1 MFTMLNTESIIQRI
15 TQLMEQYEFNASSF
29 AEKIGVQRSSI
40 SHILSGR
47 NKPSLEFL
55 VKIEKN
61 FPEVTFEWLLKGQEN
76 PEPISLPSPAPT
88 QIASR
93 NQAIRMEENISS
105 SEKIDAPIK
114 IVHYYADGSFESF
127 FKR

>member
-1 MFTMLNTESIIQRI
+1 MLNTESIIQRI
-15 TQLMEQYEFNASSF
+15 KLLMAQKELNASSF

-55 VKIEKN
+55 VKIEAN
-61 FPEVTFEWLLKGQEN
+61 FKEVSFEWLLKGEKKS
-76 PEPISLPSPAPT
+76 EPIHASSPALSD
-88 QIASR
+88 IAPR
-93 NQAIRMEENISS
+93 DETELDLTNDSS
-105 SEKIDAPIK
+105 IIKQEPVK
-114 IVHYYADGSFESF
+114 IVHYFADGSFESF

>member
-1 MFTMLNTESIIQRI
+1 MLNTGSIIQRI
-15 TQLMEQYEFNASSF
+15 TQLMKQYELNASSF

-61 FPEVTFEWLLKGQEN
+61 FPEVSFEWLLKGEEN
-76 PEPISLPSPAPT
+76 PVPISVPSPALT

-93 NQAIRMEENISS
+93 NETNAMEENFSS
-105 SEKIDAPIK
+105 SGKIDQPVK